1 MGNSAKMDKQNSRMT
16 YRRNVF
22 CRFFYIL
29 VMLHKIL
36 YSHFT
41 DWNNAASMSLSNH
54 FPDET
59 FIVD

>member
-1 MGNSAKMDKQNSRMT
+1 MDKQNSRMT